1 MIKILDIWVKSQTF
15 SRTSLERVQVII
27 DETGIEA
34 KAASGMP
41 ENNVKP
47 EPVSTTPT
55 GSPIQVNQSVKSE
68 TANMVVNTTN
78 TGEYQSWFCFGYVS
92 CADIRLRN
100 MGRCLSRGDGQL
112 DFLSPTAKSGAAF
125 RLASIWLG
133 SSLSTKRSLCRVV
146 ADSRRTATNCPDPE
160 DRDPLYW
167 GKGIVYSVAT
177 MLQIY
182 IPKAVA
188 IFLQPARIFV
198 SSWQIASN
206 RRSSIADSPVLHK
219 HSNVRVIS
227 ASVNNVNRNGIS
239 KGRSP
244 GSRKAEVQVPRMVP
258 KEGRGHL

>member
-100 MGRCLSRGDGQL
+100 MGPCRSRGDCQL
-112 DFLSPTAKSGAAF
+112 DFLSPTARSGAAF
-125 RLASIWLG
+125 RLLSIWLG
-133 SSLSTKRSLCRVV
+133 SSLSTKRNLCRVV
-146 ADSRRTATNCPDPE
+146 ADSRRTAPKCPDPG
-160 DRDPLYW
+160 DPLYW
-167 GKGIVYSVAT
+167 EKG
-177 MLQIY
+177 LY
-182 IPKAVA
+182 I
-188 IFLQPARIFV
+188 R
-198 SSWQIASN
+198 
-206 RRSSIADSPVLHK
+206 
-219 HSNVRVIS
+219 
-227 ASVNNVNRNGIS
+227 
-239 KGRSP
+239 
-244 GSRKAEVQVPRMVP
+244 
-258 KEGRGHL
+258 